1 MTLQQI
7 IQRYRQNSGLSY
19 EAIARQ
25 LDVSRSTV
33 CRWASGEIRTVQS
46 ETKQRLSALIRHDV
60 IAGLDRAQHRLFQ
73 ETRFLFE
80 ERIDIVADQRG
91 KALLGL

>member
-1 MTLQQI
+1 MHLGTGADEEQVAVPDAGIDHAVAAHFQKEVSGSGFLFADGFIAQQLLI
-7 IQRYRQNSGLSY
+7 
-19 EAIARQ
+19 
-25 LDVSRSTV
+25 
-33 CRWASGEIRTVQS
+33 GE
-46 ETKQRLSALIRHDV
+46 HV

-73 ETRFLFE
+73 KTRFLFE